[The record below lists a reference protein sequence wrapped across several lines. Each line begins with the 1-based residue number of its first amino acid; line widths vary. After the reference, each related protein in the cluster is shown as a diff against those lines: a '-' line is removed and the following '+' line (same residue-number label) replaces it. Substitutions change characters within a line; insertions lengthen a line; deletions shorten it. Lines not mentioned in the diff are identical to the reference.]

1 MGTIQWM
8 SFPRKNVLD
17 AIQRIASDD
26 FFDAIEI
33 SHFAN
38 DDERRRAKEML
49 EQAHMRVC
57 FGAQPMLLGSGLNPN
72 DLDED
77 GRLRAEQVLISAVDE
92 AEYLGARGIAFLAGK
107 WTEEHKAEHYAQLL
121 KTTRAVCAHAA
132 KKGMIVEMEVFDY
145 DMDKA
150 ALIGPAPLAAASPPT
165 CAAIAAI
172 SASWWI

>member
-49 EQAHMRVC
+49 EQAHASRRLDAGLLRSQRTMQRMGISVSC
-57 FGAQPMLLGSGLNPN
+57 VGIQPT
-72 DLDED
+72 
-77 GRLRAEQVLISAVDE
+77 A
-92 AEYLGARGIAFLAGK
+92 
-107 WTEEHKAEHYAQLL
+107 
-121 KTTRAVCAHAA
+121 
-132 KKGMIVEMEVFDY
+132 
-145 DMDKA
+145 
-150 ALIGPAPLAAASPPT
+150 
-165 CAAIAAI
+165 
-172 SASWWI
+172 